1 MLRTITKDD
10 MAKIP
15 AVSNRSGNLEFQV
28 ARIRGI
34 EYLYFRI
41 GSIVAQR
48 AGLKPKDK
56 VILAWDD
63 ETGFGAMRPAKDGWA
78 LQSGNLKVDD
88 PPLVLRVT
96 RKVDEKNPPYL
107 EKMGVCKN
115 VKALDHSLEFYFPE
129 GTTFGAAKPK
139 QDDELYDKHRRIVE
153 RERRPTRKDELP
165 LGEYGLDGKPY
176 RRRATDRQTNG
187 Q

>member
-1 MLRTITKDD
+1 MLRTITKDA

-15 AVSNRSGNLEFQV
+15 AASNRSGNLEFQV
-28 ARIRGI
+28 AKIRGI

-56 VILAWDD
+56 VILVWDD
-63 ETGFGAMRPAKDGWA
+63 ETGFGAIRPGPDGWA

-96 RKVDEKNPPYL
+96 RKVDETNPPYL
-107 EKMGVCKN
+107 EKMGVCQK
-115 VKALDHSLEFYFPE
+115 VKALDHALEFYFPV
-129 GTTFGAAKPK
+129 GTTFGTVNP
-139 QDDELYDKHRRIVE
+139 
-153 RERRPTRKDELP
+153 RE
-165 LGEYGLDGKPY
+165 G
-176 RRRATDRQTNG
+176 
-187 Q
+187 